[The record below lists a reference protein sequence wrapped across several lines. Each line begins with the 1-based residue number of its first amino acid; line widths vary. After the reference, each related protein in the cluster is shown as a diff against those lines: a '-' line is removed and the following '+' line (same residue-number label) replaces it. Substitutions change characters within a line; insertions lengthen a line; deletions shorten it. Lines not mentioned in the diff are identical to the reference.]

1 VINNRVDQKA
11 WFVSKQVAVGP
22 NGVHISNQAALGV
35 VATAALVLVAIL
47 VVFLVIKVP
56 PRDPVVAEPP
66 STTRTTPPAAPR
78 LDSCGTNLPASA
90 EPPAGADD
98 PGVVENYTYKV
109 GSAAGQ
115 GRDIGPQGSI
125 TQAFIAGRRY
135 ISQVSA
141 IVGVTE
147 DRARAPH
154 RLGFRIQRLD
164 GREVLNVSADLTPEN
179 NNKDVVYTVAPP
191 VEVTPRE
198 VLLLTVT
205 NLSDERVRFFVD
217 PAVSNLAPSP
227 FTACIAGQI
236 DAPARHP
243 DPRGYVMSGS
253 VTGRSGA

>member
-1 VINNRVDQKA
+1 VY
-11 WFVSKQVAVGP
+11 
-22 NGVHISNQAALGV
+22 ISNQAALGV
-35 VATAALVLVAIL
+35 VATAALVLITAL
-47 VVFLVIKVP
+47 VVFQVIKVP
-56 PRDPVVAEPP
+56 PREPGVAEPA
-66 STTRTTPPAAPR
+66 STAKTTAQASPR
-78 LDSCGTNLPASA
+78 LDSCGSDLPASG
-90 EPPAGADD
+90 EPPNGADD
-98 PGVVENYTYKV
+98 PAVVESYTYKV
-109 GSAAGQ
+109 GSVAGQ
-115 GRDIGPQGSI
+115 GRDIGPQGSV
-125 TQAFIAGRRY
+125 TQAFVAGRRY
-135 ISQVSA
+135 ISQASV

-147 DRARAPH
+147 DRVRTPH

-164 GREVLNVSADLTPEN
+164 GREVLSASADVTPEN

-227 FTACIAGQI
+227 FTACIAGQV

-253 VTGRSGA
+253 VMGRSQP